1 VSAAGT
7 RSRLRPAGV
16 ALLALV
22 ALALAAGEA
31 GWSGR
36 PGQVVM
42 STSQAALDRPIDAD
56 HSGSVVLDLPFG
68 LRGGLPL
75 YGKPIS
81 ARALLLATADGHP
94 RAISYTSW
102 VPAPTAAAI
111 TAHAFY
117 RRLIAA
123 QRGRDSSPAQQ
134 AAARQDARRMDIGW
148 VLAWQRPGPA
158 VSRYLAATR
167 FRLSY
172 QADGVAVYQ
181 PR

>member
-1 VSAAGT
+1 MPAAV
-7 RSRLRPAGV
+7 P
-16 ALLALV
+16 
-22 ALALAAGEA
+22 
-31 GWSGR
+31 
-36 PGQVVM
+36 
-42 STSQAALDRPIDAD
+42 ALDRPIAAD
-56 HSGSVVLDLPFG
+56 HSGSIVLDLPFG

-123 QRGRDSSPAQQ
+123 QRGLGSSPQQ
-134 AAARQDARRMDIGW
+134 QSAARLDASRMGIGW
-148 VLAWQRPGPA
+148 VIEWNRPRPA
-158 VSRYLAATR
+158 VSRYLAATGFR
-167 FRLSY
+167 FSY
-172 QADGVAVYQ
+172 RADGVAVYR
-181 PR
+181 PG